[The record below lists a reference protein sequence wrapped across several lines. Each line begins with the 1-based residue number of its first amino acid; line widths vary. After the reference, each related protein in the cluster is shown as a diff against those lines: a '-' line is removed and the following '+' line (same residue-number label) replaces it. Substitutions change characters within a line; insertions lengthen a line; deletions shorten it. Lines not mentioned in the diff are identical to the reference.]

1 MAQSY
6 TRQSTFADGDTITAA
21 LFNNEFNQLL
31 NAFSYSSSSASS
43 TGHRHDGTAGE
54 GGNIHT
60 IGDLDFLNKVVVD
73 GSNNR
78 IGFFVEVSS
87 AAVEQ
92 IRVQDGAIV
101 PVTDNDIDLGTSSL
115 EFKDLFLDGT
125 ATVDALVAD
134 TADINGGTIDGAT
147 IGATSASTGAFTT
160 LSASAAVTLSSTL
173 SVQGNTTLGNA
184 ASDTVTVTAD
194 IASDLIP
201 SADSTHSLGD
211 SSNYW
216 SNAFIDAIT
225 TTGNVSVGG
234 NLTVTGT
241 TTFNGGTL
249 TLGDASDD
257 NVVFGADVNSSIIP
271 NTDDTYDLGSSSQE
285 WRDLYVDGTAYL
297 DSINFNGTAIS
308 ATAAELNILDGVT
321 ATTAELNILDGVT
334 STTAELNIL
343 DGVTSTASELNLVD
357 GSSAGTVVN
366 SKAVIYGSSGEVKGT
381 TFQTATNTSGNLLI
395 ANGTGFAS
403 TAVGDLSEIS
413 SIAND
418 DVFLAVDT
426 SGGGLKRVTRN
437 TIVSGLAAGTMTDVV
452 DDTTPQLG
460 GDLDVNGNAIVSA
473 SNGNISITPNGSGKV
488 ILDGLSHP
496 TSDGSAGQFLKTDG
510 GGNLAFATVNTDL
523 SGDSTPQLGGNLDV
537 NGNSIVSA
545 SNGNIAITPNGSGK
559 VILDGLSHPTSD
571 GSNGQV
577 LTTDGAG
584 NLSFTSKTVDTTN
597 LVDDTTPQ
605 LGGDLDI
612 NGNTIVSTSNGNI
625 AITPNGSG
633 KVILDGLSHPTA
645 DGSNGQFL
653 KTDGGGT
660 LSFASVTQATGNELE
675 NLSEDTSPQLG
686 GNLDVNG
693 NDIVSTSNANIDILP
708 NGSGVINLDGNGSS
722 GGVSVSDGLIDIR
735 TGTGNVAKVKFYCE
749 SSNAHA
755 QTLQAAPHSAASSA
769 VLVLPTASG
778 TLVGTGD
785 TGSVS
790 NTMLGGSIADSKLST
805 ISTAN
810 KVSLAAVDI
819 DGATDIGAD
828 LTTSDLIAVDDGAGG
843 TNRKAALSRVV
854 TLVENNASFSSQG
867 FATAMAIAL

>member
-1 MAQSY
+1 MAAY
-6 TRQSTFADGDTITAA
+6 VRQSTFSDGDTIFAS
-21 LFNNEFNQLL
+21 LLNNEFDQLL
-31 NAFSYSSSSASS
+31 AAFNVS
-43 TGHRHDGTAGE
+43 TGHTHDGSTTGD
-54 GGNIHT
+54 GGPISKLFSNAIT
-60 IGDLDFLNKVVVD
+60 FGKNENTDIAVTFD
-73 GSNNR
+73 GSSNDGVITWMEDEDYFQYSDDILLSTTEKVLFRDSAIYINSSTDGQLD
-78 IGFFVEVSS
+78 IVADTEVQI
-87 AAVEQ
+87 AATTVD
-92 IRVQDGAIV
+92 INANADVSGTLTYGSLSDGAITITAFVDEDNMSSNSATLV
-101 PVTDNDIDLGTSSL
+101 PTQQSVKAYVDAQLTASDLDIQGDSGGAFDIDLDDETLTIAGGTGIDTSGTGTTLTVAIDSTVATL
-115 EFKDLFLDGT
+115 AGSQALTNKTLTSPVINTGVSGT
-125 ATVDALVAD
+125 AILDEDDFASD
-134 TADINGGTIDGAT
+134 SAT
-147 IGATSASTGAFTT
+147 QLATQQSIKAYIATQ
-160 LSASAAVTLSSTL
+160 V
-173 SVQGNTTLGNA
+173 A
-184 ASDTVTVTAD
+184 ASDTLAELSDTNISTPSSGQILIYDGSDSFDNKTVSGDVTISSTGATTIGSGAVETAMLNANVISGQTALTSGFDTANDHLLIHDADAGLKKISLANVT
-194 IASDLIP
+194 
-201 SADSTHSLGD
+201 
-211 SSNYW
+211 
-216 SNAFIDAIT
+216 
-225 TTGNVSVGG
+225 
-234 NLTVTGT
+234 
-241 TTFNGGTL
+241 
-249 TLGDASDD
+249 
-257 NVVFGADVNSSIIP
+257 
-271 NTDDTYDLGSSSQE
+271 
-285 WRDLYVDGTAYL
+285 
-297 DSINFNGTAIS
+297 S
-308 ATAAELNILDGVT
+308 ATG
-321 ATTAELNILDGVT
+321 G
-334 STTAELNIL
+334 
-343 DGVTSTASELNLVD
+343 
-357 GSSAGTVVN
+357 
-366 SKAVIYGSSGEVKGT
+366 
-381 TFQTATNTSGNLLI
+381 
-395 ANGTGFAS
+395 
-403 TAVGDLSEIS
+403 IS
-413 SIAND
+413 
-418 DVFLAVDT
+418 
-426 SGGGLKRVTRN
+426 
-437 TIVSGLAAGTMTDVV
+437 DVV
-452 DDTTPQLG
+452 SDTTPQLG

-537 NGNSIVSA
+537 NGNSIVSV
-545 SNGNIAITPNGSGK
+545 SNGNISITPNGSGK

-612 NGNTIVSTSNGNI
+612 NGNAIVSTSNGNI

-708 NGSGVINLDGNGSS
+708 NGSGVVNLDGNGSS

>member
-1 MAQSY
+1 MAAY
-6 TRQSTFADGDTITAA
+6 VRQSTFSDGDTIFAS
-21 LFNNEFNQLL
+21 LLNNEFDQLL
-31 NAFSYSSSSASS
+31 AAFNVS
-43 TGHRHDGTAGE
+43 TGHTHDGSTTGDGGPISKLFSNAITFGKNENTDIAVTFDGSSNDGVITWMEDEDYFQYSDDILLSTTEKVLFRDSAIYINSSTDGQLDIVADTEVQIAATTVDINANADVSGTLTYGSLSDGAITITAFVDE
-54 GGNIHT
+54 DDMTSNSAT
-60 IGDLDFLNKVVVD
+60 LVPTQQSVKAYVDAQLTASDLDFQGD
-73 GSNNR
+73 SG
-78 IGFFVEVSS
+78 
-87 AAVEQ
+87 
-92 IRVQDGAIV
+92 GALS
-101 PVTDNDIDLGTSSL
+101 IDLDSETLDIAGGTGIDTSGSGNTL
-115 EFKDLFLDGT
+115 TVAIDSTVATLAGSQALTNKTLTSPVINTGVSGT
-125 ATVDALVAD
+125 AILDEDDFASD
-134 TADINGGTIDGAT
+134 SAT
-147 IGATSASTGAFTT
+147 QLATQQSIKAYIATQ
-160 LSASAAVTLSSTL
+160 V
-173 SVQGNTTLGNA
+173 A
-184 ASDTVTVTAD
+184 ASDTLAELSDTNISTPSSGQILIYDGSDSFDNKTVSGDVTISSTGATTIGSGAVETAMLNANVISGQTALTSGFDTANDHLLIHDADAGLKKISLANVT
-194 IASDLIP
+194 
-201 SADSTHSLGD
+201 
-211 SSNYW
+211 
-216 SNAFIDAIT
+216 
-225 TTGNVSVGG
+225 
-234 NLTVTGT
+234 
-241 TTFNGGTL
+241 
-249 TLGDASDD
+249 
-257 NVVFGADVNSSIIP
+257 
-271 NTDDTYDLGSSSQE
+271 
-285 WRDLYVDGTAYL
+285 
-297 DSINFNGTAIS
+297 S
-308 ATAAELNILDGVT
+308 ATG
-321 ATTAELNILDGVT
+321 G
-334 STTAELNIL
+334 
-343 DGVTSTASELNLVD
+343 
-357 GSSAGTVVN
+357 
-366 SKAVIYGSSGEVKGT
+366 
-381 TFQTATNTSGNLLI
+381 
-395 ANGTGFAS
+395 
-403 TAVGDLSEIS
+403 IS
-413 SIAND
+413 
-418 DVFLAVDT
+418 
-426 SGGGLKRVTRN
+426 
-437 TIVSGLAAGTMTDVV
+437 DVV
-452 DDTTPQLG
+452 SDTTPQLG

-510 GGNLAFATVNTDL
+510 AGNLAFATVTTDL

-537 NGNSIVSA
+537 NGNSIVSV
-545 SNGNIAITPNGSGK
+545 SNGNISITPNGSGK

-708 NGSGVINLDGNGSS
+708 NGSGVVNLDGNGSS

>member
-1 MAQSY
+1 MAAY
-6 TRQSTFADGDTITAA
+6 IRQSTFSDGDTIFAS
-21 LFNNEFNQLL
+21 LLNNEFDQLL
-31 NAFSYSSSSASS
+31 AAFNVS
-43 TGHRHDGTAGE
+43 TGHTHDGSTTGDGGPISKLFSNAITFGKNENTDIAVTFDGSSNDGVITWMEDEDYFQYSDDILLSTTEKVLFRDSAIYINSSTDGQLDIVADTEVQIAATTVDINANADVSGTLTYGSLSDGAITITAFVDE
-54 GGNIHT
+54 DDMTSNSAT
-60 IGDLDFLNKVVVD
+60 LVPTQQSVKAYVDAQLTASDLDFQGD
-73 GSNNR
+73 SG
-78 IGFFVEVSS
+78 
-87 AAVEQ
+87 
-92 IRVQDGAIV
+92 GALS
-101 PVTDNDIDLGTSSL
+101 IDLDSETLDIAGGTGIDTSGSGNTL
-115 EFKDLFLDGT
+115 TVAIDSTVATLTGSQTLTNKILTSPVLNTGVSGT
-125 ATVDALVAD
+125 AILDEDDFASD
-134 TADINGGTIDGAT
+134 SAT
-147 IGATSASTGAFTT
+147 QLATQQSIKAYIATQ
-160 LSASAAVTLSSTL
+160 V
-173 SVQGNTTLGNA
+173 A
-184 ASDTVTVTAD
+184 ASDT
-194 IASDLIP
+194 L
-201 SADSTHSLGD
+201 
-211 SSNYW
+211 
-216 SNAFIDAIT
+216 
-225 TTGNVSVGG
+225 
-234 NLTVTGT
+234 
-241 TTFNGGTL
+241 
-249 TLGDASDD
+249 
-257 NVVFGADVNSSIIP
+257 
-271 NTDDTYDLGSSSQE
+271 
-285 WRDLYVDGTAYL
+285 
-297 DSINFNGTAIS
+297 
-308 ATAAELNILDGVT
+308 AELSDTNISTPSSGQILIYDGSDSFDNKSLSGDVT
-321 ATTAELNILDGVT
+321 ISSTGATTIGSGAVETAMLN
-334 STTAELNIL
+334 AN
-343 DGVTSTASELNLVD
+343 
-357 GSSAGTVVN
+357 
-366 SKAVIYGSSGEVKGT
+366 VITG
-381 TFQTATNTSGNLLI
+381 QTGLTSGFDTANDHLLI
-395 ANGTGFAS
+395 HDA
-403 TAVGDLSEIS
+403 D
-413 SIAND
+413 
-418 DVFLAVDT
+418 
-426 SGGGLKRVTRN
+426 GGLKKISLANVTSA
-437 TIVSGLAAGTMTDVV
+437 TGGISDVV
-452 DDTTPQLG
+452 SDTTPQLG

-605 LGGDLDI
+605 LGGYLDI

>member
-1 MAQSY
+1 MAAY
-6 TRQSTFADGDTITAA
+6 IRQSTFSDGDTIFAS
-21 LFNNEFNQLL
+21 LLNNEFDQLL
-31 NAFSYSSSSASS
+31 AAFNVS
-43 TGHRHDGTAGE
+43 TGHTHDGSTTGD
-54 GGNIHT
+54 GGPISKLFSNAIT
-60 IGDLDFLNKVVVD
+60 FGKNENTDIAVTFD
-73 GSNNR
+73 GSSNDGVITWMEDEDYFQYSDDILLSTTEKVLFRDSAIYINSSTDGQLD
-78 IGFFVEVSS
+78 IVADTEVQI
-87 AAVEQ
+87 AATTVD
-92 IRVQDGAIV
+92 INANADVSGTLTYGSLSDGAITITAFVDEDNMSSNSATLV
-101 PVTDNDIDLGTSSL
+101 PTQQSVKAYVDAQLTASDLDIQGDSGGAFDIDLDDETLTIAGGTGIDTSGTGTTLTVAIDSTVATL
-115 EFKDLFLDGT
+115 AGSQALTNKTLTSPVINTGVSGT
-125 ATVDALVAD
+125 AILDEDDFASD
-134 TADINGGTIDGAT
+134 SAT
-147 IGATSASTGAFTT
+147 QLATQQSIKAYIATQ
-160 LSASAAVTLSSTL
+160 V
-173 SVQGNTTLGNA
+173 A
-184 ASDTVTVTAD
+184 ASDT
-194 IASDLIP
+194 L
-201 SADSTHSLGD
+201 
-211 SSNYW
+211 
-216 SNAFIDAIT
+216 
-225 TTGNVSVGG
+225 
-234 NLTVTGT
+234 
-241 TTFNGGTL
+241 
-249 TLGDASDD
+249 
-257 NVVFGADVNSSIIP
+257 
-271 NTDDTYDLGSSSQE
+271 
-285 WRDLYVDGTAYL
+285 
-297 DSINFNGTAIS
+297 
-308 ATAAELNILDGVT
+308 AELSDTNISTPSSGQILIYDGSDSFDNKTVSGDVT
-321 ATTAELNILDGVT
+321 ISSTGATTIGSGAVE
-334 STTAELNIL
+334 TAM
-343 DGVTSTASELNLVD
+343 
-357 GSSAGTVVN
+357 VN
-366 SKAVIYGSSGEVKGT
+366 ANVITG
-381 TFQTATNTSGNLLI
+381 QTALTSGFDTANDFLLI
-395 ANGTGFAS
+395 HDS
-403 TAVGDLSEIS
+403 D
-413 SIAND
+413 
-418 DVFLAVDT
+418 
-426 SGGGLKRVTRN
+426 GGLKKISLANVTSA
-437 TIVSGLAAGTMTDVV
+437 TGGISDVV
-452 DDTTPQLG
+452 SDTTPQLG

-510 GGNLAFATVNTDL
+510 AGNLAFATVTTDL

-545 SNGNIAITPNGSGK
+545 SNGNISITPNGSGK

-612 NGNTIVSTSNGNI
+612 NGNAIVSTSNGNI

-686 GNLDVNG
+686 GDLDVNS
-693 NDIVSTSNANIDILP
+693 NDIVSTSNANISILP
-708 NGSGVINLDGNGSS
+708 NGSGKVLLDGNGST
-722 GGVSVSDGLIDIR
+722 GGVAVTDGNIDIR
-735 TGTGNVAKVKFYCE
+735 SSTGAVSKVKFYCE
-749 SSNAHA
+749 VNNAHA
-755 QTLQAAPHSAASSA
+755 QTLQAQPHSAGSSA
-769 VLVLPTASG
+769 VVTLPVNTG

>member
-1 MAQSY
+1 MAAY
-6 TRQSTFADGDTITAA
+6 VRQSTFSDGDTIFAS
-21 LFNNEFNQLL
+21 LLNNEFDQLL
-31 NAFSYSSSSASS
+31 AAFNVS
-43 TGHRHDGTAGE
+43 TGHTHDGSTTGDGGPISKLFSNAITFGKNENTDIAVTFDGSSNDGVITWMEDEDYFQYSDDILLSTTEKVLFRDSAIYINSSTDGQLDIVADTEVQIAATTVDINANADVSGTLTYGSLSDGAITITAFVDE
-54 GGNIHT
+54 DDMTSNSAT
-60 IGDLDFLNKVVVD
+60 LVPTQQSVKAYVDAQLTASDLDFQGD
-73 GSNNR
+73 SG
-78 IGFFVEVSS
+78 
-87 AAVEQ
+87 
-92 IRVQDGAIV
+92 GALS
-101 PVTDNDIDLGTSSL
+101 IDLDSETLDIAGGTGIDTSGSGNTL
-115 EFKDLFLDGT
+115 TVAIDSTVATLTGSQTLTNKTLTSPVLNTGVSGT
-125 ATVDALVAD
+125 AILDEDDFASD
-134 TADINGGTIDGAT
+134 SAT
-147 IGATSASTGAFTT
+147 QLATQQSIKAYIATQ
-160 LSASAAVTLSSTL
+160 V
-173 SVQGNTTLGNA
+173 A
-184 ASDTVTVTAD
+184 ASDTLAELSDTNISTPSSGQILIYDGSDSFDNKTVSGDVTISSTGATTIGSGAVETAMLNANVISGQTALTSGFDTANDHLLIHDADAGLKKISLANVT
-194 IASDLIP
+194 
-201 SADSTHSLGD
+201 
-211 SSNYW
+211 
-216 SNAFIDAIT
+216 
-225 TTGNVSVGG
+225 
-234 NLTVTGT
+234 
-241 TTFNGGTL
+241 
-249 TLGDASDD
+249 
-257 NVVFGADVNSSIIP
+257 
-271 NTDDTYDLGSSSQE
+271 
-285 WRDLYVDGTAYL
+285 
-297 DSINFNGTAIS
+297 S
-308 ATAAELNILDGVT
+308 ATG
-321 ATTAELNILDGVT
+321 G
-334 STTAELNIL
+334 
-343 DGVTSTASELNLVD
+343 
-357 GSSAGTVVN
+357 
-366 SKAVIYGSSGEVKGT
+366 
-381 TFQTATNTSGNLLI
+381 
-395 ANGTGFAS
+395 
-403 TAVGDLSEIS
+403 IS
-413 SIAND
+413 
-418 DVFLAVDT
+418 
-426 SGGGLKRVTRN
+426 
-437 TIVSGLAAGTMTDVV
+437 DVV
-452 DDTTPQLG
+452 SDTTPQLG

-510 GGNLAFATVNTDL
+510 GGNLSFATVNTDL

-537 NGNSIVSA
+537 NGNSIVSV
-545 SNGNIAITPNGSGK
+545 SNGNISITPNGSGK

-612 NGNTIVSTSNGNI
+612 NGNAIVSTSNGNI

-708 NGSGVINLDGNGSS
+708 NGSGVVNLDGNGSS

>member
-1 MAQSY
+1 MAAY
-6 TRQSTFADGDTITAA
+6 IRQSTFSDGDTIFAS
-21 LFNNEFNQLL
+21 LLNNEFDQLL
-31 NAFSYSSSSASS
+31 AAFNVS
-43 TGHRHDGTAGE
+43 TGHTHDGSTTGDGGPISKLFSNAITFGKNENTDIAVTFDGSSNDGVITWMEDEDYFQYSDDILLSTTEKVLFRDSAIYINSSTDGQLDIVADTEVQIAATTVDINANADVSGTLTYGSLSDGAITITAFVDE
-54 GGNIHT
+54 DDMTSNSAT
-60 IGDLDFLNKVVVD
+60 LVPTQQSVKAYVDAQLTASDLDFQGD
-73 GSNNR
+73 SG
-78 IGFFVEVSS
+78 
-87 AAVEQ
+87 
-92 IRVQDGAIV
+92 GALS
-101 PVTDNDIDLGTSSL
+101 IDLDSETLDIAGGTGIDTSGSGNTL
-115 EFKDLFLDGT
+115 TVAIDSTVATLTGSQTLTNKILTSPVLNTGVSGT
-125 ATVDALVAD
+125 AILDEDDFASD
-134 TADINGGTIDGAT
+134 SAT
-147 IGATSASTGAFTT
+147 QLATQQSIKAYIATQ
-160 LSASAAVTLSSTL
+160 V
-173 SVQGNTTLGNA
+173 A
-184 ASDTVTVTAD
+184 ASDTLAELSDTNISTPSSGQILIYDGSDSFDNKSLSGDVTISSTGATTIGSGAVETAMVNANVITGQTALTSGFDTANDHLLIHDADAGLKKISLANVT
-194 IASDLIP
+194 
-201 SADSTHSLGD
+201 
-211 SSNYW
+211 
-216 SNAFIDAIT
+216 
-225 TTGNVSVGG
+225 
-234 NLTVTGT
+234 
-241 TTFNGGTL
+241 
-249 TLGDASDD
+249 
-257 NVVFGADVNSSIIP
+257 
-271 NTDDTYDLGSSSQE
+271 
-285 WRDLYVDGTAYL
+285 
-297 DSINFNGTAIS
+297 S
-308 ATAAELNILDGVT
+308 ATG
-321 ATTAELNILDGVT
+321 G
-334 STTAELNIL
+334 
-343 DGVTSTASELNLVD
+343 
-357 GSSAGTVVN
+357 
-366 SKAVIYGSSGEVKGT
+366 
-381 TFQTATNTSGNLLI
+381 
-395 ANGTGFAS
+395 
-403 TAVGDLSEIS
+403 IS
-413 SIAND
+413 
-418 DVFLAVDT
+418 
-426 SGGGLKRVTRN
+426 
-437 TIVSGLAAGTMTDVV
+437 DVV
-452 DDTTPQLG
+452 SDTTPQLG
-460 GDLDVNGNAIVSA
+460 GALDVNGNAIVSA

-510 GGNLAFATVNTDL
+510 GGNLAFATVTTDL

-559 VILDGLSHPTSD
+559 VILDGLSHPTAD

>member
-1 MAQSY
+1 MAAY
-6 TRQSTFADGDTITAA
+6 VRQSTFSDGDTIFAS
-21 LFNNEFNQLL
+21 LLNNEFDQLL
-31 NAFSYSSSSASS
+31 AAFNVS
-43 TGHRHDGTAGE
+43 TGHTHDGSTTGD
-54 GGNIHT
+54 GGPISKLFSNAIT
-60 IGDLDFLNKVVVD
+60 FGKNENTDIAVTFD
-73 GSNNR
+73 GSSNDGVITWMEDEDYFQYSDDILLSTTEKVLFRDSAIYINSSTDGQLD
-78 IGFFVEVSS
+78 IVADTEVQI
-87 AAVEQ
+87 AATTVD
-92 IRVQDGAIV
+92 INANADVSGTLTYGSLSDGAITITAFVDEDNMSSNSATLV
-101 PVTDNDIDLGTSSL
+101 PTQQSVKAYVDAQLTASDLDIQGDSGGAFDIDLDDETLTIAGGTGIDTSGTGTTLTVAIDSTVATL
-115 EFKDLFLDGT
+115 AGSQALTNKTLTSPVINTGVSGT
-125 ATVDALVAD
+125 AILDEDDFASD
-134 TADINGGTIDGAT
+134 SAT
-147 IGATSASTGAFTT
+147 QLATQQSIKAYIATQ
-160 LSASAAVTLSSTL
+160 V
-173 SVQGNTTLGNA
+173 A
-184 ASDTVTVTAD
+184 ASDT
-194 IASDLIP
+194 L
-201 SADSTHSLGD
+201 
-211 SSNYW
+211 
-216 SNAFIDAIT
+216 
-225 TTGNVSVGG
+225 
-234 NLTVTGT
+234 
-241 TTFNGGTL
+241 
-249 TLGDASDD
+249 
-257 NVVFGADVNSSIIP
+257 
-271 NTDDTYDLGSSSQE
+271 
-285 WRDLYVDGTAYL
+285 
-297 DSINFNGTAIS
+297 
-308 ATAAELNILDGVT
+308 AELSDTNISTPSSGQILIYDGSDSFDNKTVSGDVT
-321 ATTAELNILDGVT
+321 ISSTGATTIGSGAVE
-334 STTAELNIL
+334 TAM
-343 DGVTSTASELNLVD
+343 
-357 GSSAGTVVN
+357 VN
-366 SKAVIYGSSGEVKGT
+366 ANVITG
-381 TFQTATNTSGNLLI
+381 QTALTSGFDTANDFLLI
-395 ANGTGFAS
+395 HDS
-403 TAVGDLSEIS
+403 D
-413 SIAND
+413 
-418 DVFLAVDT
+418 
-426 SGGGLKRVTRN
+426 GGLKKISLANVTSA
-437 TIVSGLAAGTMTDVV
+437 TGGISDVV
-452 DDTTPQLG
+452 SDTTPQLG

-510 GGNLAFATVNTDL
+510 AGNLAFATVTTDL

-545 SNGNIAITPNGSGK
+545 SNGNISITPNGSGK

-612 NGNTIVSTSNGNI
+612 NGNAIVSTSNGNI

-686 GNLDVNG
+686 GDLDVNS
-693 NDIVSTSNANIDILP
+693 NDIVSTSNANISILP
-708 NGSGVINLDGNGSS
+708 NGSGKVLLDGNGST
-722 GGVSVSDGLIDIR
+722 GGVAVTDGNIDIR
-735 TGTGNVAKVKFYCE
+735 SSTGAVSKVKFYCE
-749 SSNAHA
+749 VNNAHA
-755 QTLQAAPHSAASSA
+755 QTLQAQPHSAGSSA
-769 VLVLPTASG
+769 VVTLPVNTG

-785 TGSVS
+785 SGSVS

-854 TLVENNASFSSQG
+854 TLVEDNASFSSQG

>member
-1 MAQSY
+1 MAAY
-6 TRQSTFADGDTITAA
+6 VRQSTFSDGDTIFAS
-21 LFNNEFNQLL
+21 LLNNEFDQLL
-31 NAFSYSSSSASS
+31 AAFNVS
-43 TGHRHDGTAGE
+43 TGHTHDGSTTGDGGPISKLFSNAITFGKNENTDIAVTFDGSSNDGVITWMEDEDYFQYSDDILLSTTEKVLFRDSAIYINSSTDGQLDIVADTEVQIAATTVDINANADVSGTLTYGSLSDGAITITAFVDE
-54 GGNIHT
+54 DDMTSNSAT
-60 IGDLDFLNKVVVD
+60 LVPTQQSVKAYVDAQLTASDLDFQGD
-73 GSNNR
+73 SG
-78 IGFFVEVSS
+78 
-87 AAVEQ
+87 
-92 IRVQDGAIV
+92 GALS
-101 PVTDNDIDLGTSSL
+101 IDLDSETLDIAGGTGIDTSGSGNTL
-115 EFKDLFLDGT
+115 TVAIDSTVATLAGSQALTNKTLTSPVINTGVSGT
-125 ATVDALVAD
+125 AILDEDDFASD
-134 TADINGGTIDGAT
+134 SAT
-147 IGATSASTGAFTT
+147 QLATQQSIKAYIATQ
-160 LSASAAVTLSSTL
+160 V
-173 SVQGNTTLGNA
+173 A
-184 ASDTVTVTAD
+184 ASDTLAELSDTNISTPSSGQILIYDGSDSFDNKTVSGDVTISSTGATTIGSGAVETAMLNANVISGQTALTSGFDTANDHLLIHDADAGLKKISLANVT
-194 IASDLIP
+194 
-201 SADSTHSLGD
+201 
-211 SSNYW
+211 
-216 SNAFIDAIT
+216 
-225 TTGNVSVGG
+225 
-234 NLTVTGT
+234 
-241 TTFNGGTL
+241 
-249 TLGDASDD
+249 
-257 NVVFGADVNSSIIP
+257 
-271 NTDDTYDLGSSSQE
+271 
-285 WRDLYVDGTAYL
+285 
-297 DSINFNGTAIS
+297 S
-308 ATAAELNILDGVT
+308 ATG
-321 ATTAELNILDGVT
+321 G
-334 STTAELNIL
+334 
-343 DGVTSTASELNLVD
+343 
-357 GSSAGTVVN
+357 
-366 SKAVIYGSSGEVKGT
+366 
-381 TFQTATNTSGNLLI
+381 
-395 ANGTGFAS
+395 
-403 TAVGDLSEIS
+403 IS
-413 SIAND
+413 
-418 DVFLAVDT
+418 
-426 SGGGLKRVTRN
+426 
-437 TIVSGLAAGTMTDVV
+437 DVV
-452 DDTTPQLG
+452 SDTTPQLG

-510 GGNLAFATVNTDL
+510 GGNLSFATVNTDL

-537 NGNSIVSA
+537 NGNSIVSV
-545 SNGNIAITPNGSGK
+545 SNGNISITPNGSGK

-612 NGNTIVSTSNGNI
+612 NGNAIVSTSNGNI

-708 NGSGVINLDGNGSS
+708 NGSGVVNLDGNGSS

>member
-1 MAQSY
+1 MAAY
-6 TRQSTFADGDTITAA
+6 VRQSTFSDGDTIFAS
-21 LFNNEFNQLL
+21 LLNNEFDQLL
-31 NAFSYSSSSASS
+31 AAFNVS
-43 TGHRHDGTAGE
+43 TGHTHDGSTTGDGGPISKLFSNAITFGKNENTDIAVTFDGSSNDGVITWMEDEDYFQYSDDILLSTTEKVLFRDSAIYINSSTDGQLDIVADTEVQIAATTVDINANADVSGTLTYGSLSDGAITITAFVDE
-54 GGNIHT
+54 DDMTSNSAT
-60 IGDLDFLNKVVVD
+60 LVPTQQSVKAYVDAQLTASDLDFQGD
-73 GSNNR
+73 SG
-78 IGFFVEVSS
+78 
-87 AAVEQ
+87 
-92 IRVQDGAIV
+92 GALS
-101 PVTDNDIDLGTSSL
+101 IDLDSETLDIAGGTGIDTSGSGNTL
-115 EFKDLFLDGT
+115 TVAIDSTVATLTGSQTLTNKILTSPVLNTGVSGT
-125 ATVDALVAD
+125 AILDEDDFASD
-134 TADINGGTIDGAT
+134 SAT
-147 IGATSASTGAFTT
+147 KLATQQSIKAYIATQ
-160 LSASAAVTLSSTL
+160 V
-173 SVQGNTTLGNA
+173 A
-184 ASDTVTVTAD
+184 ASDT
-194 IASDLIP
+194 L
-201 SADSTHSLGD
+201 
-211 SSNYW
+211 
-216 SNAFIDAIT
+216 
-225 TTGNVSVGG
+225 
-234 NLTVTGT
+234 
-241 TTFNGGTL
+241 
-249 TLGDASDD
+249 
-257 NVVFGADVNSSIIP
+257 
-271 NTDDTYDLGSSSQE
+271 
-285 WRDLYVDGTAYL
+285 
-297 DSINFNGTAIS
+297 
-308 ATAAELNILDGVT
+308 AELSDTNISTPSSGQILIYDGSDSFDNKTVSGDVT
-321 ATTAELNILDGVT
+321 ISSTGATTIGSGAVETAMLN
-334 STTAELNIL
+334 AN
-343 DGVTSTASELNLVD
+343 
-357 GSSAGTVVN
+357 
-366 SKAVIYGSSGEVKGT
+366 VITG
-381 TFQTATNTSGNLLI
+381 QTGLTSGFDTANDHLLI
-395 ANGTGFAS
+395 HDA
-403 TAVGDLSEIS
+403 D
-413 SIAND
+413 
-418 DVFLAVDT
+418 
-426 SGGGLKRVTRN
+426 GGLKKISLANVTSA
-437 TIVSGLAAGTMTDVV
+437 TGGISDVV
-452 DDTTPQLG
+452 SDTTPQLG

-510 GGNLAFATVNTDL
+510 AGNLAFATITTDL

-537 NGNSIVSA
+537 NGNSIVSV
-545 SNGNIAITPNGSGK
+545 SNGNISITPNGSGK

-612 NGNTIVSTSNGNI
+612 NGNAIVSTSNGNI

-660 LSFASVTQATGNELE
+660 LSFASVTQATGSELE

-708 NGSGVINLDGNGSS
+708 NGSGVVNLDGNGSS

>member
-1 MAQSY
+1 MAAY
-6 TRQSTFADGDTITAA
+6 IRQSTFSDGDTIFAS
-21 LFNNEFNQLL
+21 LLNNEFDQLL
-31 NAFSYSSSSASS
+31 AAFNVS
-43 TGHRHDGTAGE
+43 TGHTHDGSTTGDGGPISKLFSNAITFGKNENTDIAVTFDGSSNDGVITWMEDEDYFQYSDDILLSTTEKVLFRDSAIYINSSTDGQLDIVADTEVQIAATTVDINANADVSGTLTYGSLSDGAITITAFVDE
-54 GGNIHT
+54 DDMTSNSAT
-60 IGDLDFLNKVVVD
+60 LVPTQQSVKAYVDAQLTASDLDFQGD
-73 GSNNR
+73 SG
-78 IGFFVEVSS
+78 
-87 AAVEQ
+87 
-92 IRVQDGAIV
+92 GALS
-101 PVTDNDIDLGTSSL
+101 IDLDSETLDIAGGTGIDTSGSGNTL
-115 EFKDLFLDGT
+115 TVAIDSTVATLTGSQTLTNKILTSPVLNTGVSGT
-125 ATVDALVAD
+125 AILDEDDFASD
-134 TADINGGTIDGAT
+134 SAT
-147 IGATSASTGAFTT
+147 QLATQQSIKAYIATQ
-160 LSASAAVTLSSTL
+160 V
-173 SVQGNTTLGNA
+173 A
-184 ASDTVTVTAD
+184 ASDTLAELSDTNISTPSSGQILIYDGSDSFDNKSLSGDVTISSTGATTIGSGAVETAMVNANVITGQTGLTSGFDTANDHLLIHDADAGLKKISLANVT
-194 IASDLIP
+194 
-201 SADSTHSLGD
+201 
-211 SSNYW
+211 
-216 SNAFIDAIT
+216 
-225 TTGNVSVGG
+225 
-234 NLTVTGT
+234 
-241 TTFNGGTL
+241 
-249 TLGDASDD
+249 
-257 NVVFGADVNSSIIP
+257 
-271 NTDDTYDLGSSSQE
+271 
-285 WRDLYVDGTAYL
+285 
-297 DSINFNGTAIS
+297 S
-308 ATAAELNILDGVT
+308 ATG
-321 ATTAELNILDGVT
+321 G
-334 STTAELNIL
+334 
-343 DGVTSTASELNLVD
+343 
-357 GSSAGTVVN
+357 
-366 SKAVIYGSSGEVKGT
+366 
-381 TFQTATNTSGNLLI
+381 
-395 ANGTGFAS
+395 
-403 TAVGDLSEIS
+403 IS
-413 SIAND
+413 
-418 DVFLAVDT
+418 
-426 SGGGLKRVTRN
+426 
-437 TIVSGLAAGTMTDVV
+437 DVV
-452 DDTTPQLG
+452 SDTTPQLG

-510 GGNLAFATVNTDL
+510 GGNLAFATVTTDL

-790 NTMLGGSIADSKLST
+790 NTMLGGSIVDTKLST

>member
-1 MAQSY
+1 MAAY
-6 TRQSTFADGDTITAA
+6 IRQSTFSDGDTIFAS
-21 LFNNEFNQLL
+21 LLNNEFDQLL
-31 NAFSYSSSSASS
+31 AAFNVS
-43 TGHRHDGTAGE
+43 TGHTHDGATTGD
-54 GGNIHT
+54 GGPISKLFSNAIT
-60 IGDLDFLNKVVVD
+60 FGKNENTDIAITFD
-73 GSNNR
+73 GSSNDGVITWMEDEDYFQYSDDILLSTTEKVLFRDSAIYINSSTDGQLD
-78 IGFFVEVSS
+78 IVADTEVQI
-87 AAVEQ
+87 AATTVD
-92 IRVQDGAIV
+92 INANADVSGTLTYGSLSDGAITITAFVDEDDMTSNSATLV
-101 PVTDNDIDLGTSSL
+101 PTQQSVKAYVDSQLTLSDLDIQGDSGGAFDIDLDAETLTIAGGTGIDTSGTGTTLTVAIDSTVATL
-115 EFKDLFLDGT
+115 AGSQALTNKTLTSPVINTGVSGT
-125 ATVDALVAD
+125 AILDEDDFASD
-134 TADINGGTIDGAT
+134 SAT
-147 IGATSASTGAFTT
+147 KLATQQSIKAYIATQ
-160 LSASAAVTLSSTL
+160 V
-173 SVQGNTTLGNA
+173 A
-184 ASDTVTVTAD
+184 ASDT
-194 IASDLIP
+194 L
-201 SADSTHSLGD
+201 
-211 SSNYW
+211 
-216 SNAFIDAIT
+216 
-225 TTGNVSVGG
+225 
-234 NLTVTGT
+234 
-241 TTFNGGTL
+241 
-249 TLGDASDD
+249 
-257 NVVFGADVNSSIIP
+257 
-271 NTDDTYDLGSSSQE
+271 
-285 WRDLYVDGTAYL
+285 
-297 DSINFNGTAIS
+297 
-308 ATAAELNILDGVT
+308 AELSDTNISTPSSGQILIYDGSDSFDNKTVSGDVT
-321 ATTAELNILDGVT
+321 ISSTGATTIGSGAVETAMLN
-334 STTAELNIL
+334 AN
-343 DGVTSTASELNLVD
+343 
-357 GSSAGTVVN
+357 
-366 SKAVIYGSSGEVKGT
+366 VITG
-381 TFQTATNTSGNLLI
+381 QTGLTSGFDTANDHLLI
-395 ANGTGFAS
+395 HDA
-403 TAVGDLSEIS
+403 D
-413 SIAND
+413 
-418 DVFLAVDT
+418 
-426 SGGGLKRVTRN
+426 GGLKKISLANVTSA
-437 TIVSGLAAGTMTDVV
+437 TGGISDVV
-452 DDTTPQLG
+452 SDTTPQLG
-460 GDLDVNGNAIVSA
+460 GALDVNGNAIVSA

-510 GGNLAFATVNTDL
+510 GGNLAFATVTTDL

-708 NGSGVINLDGNGSS
+708 NGSGVVNLDGNGSS

>member
-1 MAQSY
+1 MAAY
-6 TRQSTFADGDTITAA
+6 IRQSTFSDGDTIFAS
-21 LFNNEFNQLL
+21 LLNNEFDQLL
-31 NAFSYSSSSASS
+31 AAFNVS
-43 TGHRHDGTAGE
+43 TGHTHDGSTTGDGGPISKLFSNAITFGKNENTDIAVTFDGSSNDGVITWMEDEDYFQYSDDILLSTTEKVLFRDSAIYINSSTDGQLDIVADTEVQIAATTVDINANADVSGTLTYGSLSDGAITITAFVDE
-54 GGNIHT
+54 DDMTSNSAT
-60 IGDLDFLNKVVVD
+60 LVPTQQSVKAYVDAQLTASDLDFQGD
-73 GSNNR
+73 SG
-78 IGFFVEVSS
+78 
-87 AAVEQ
+87 
-92 IRVQDGAIV
+92 GALS
-101 PVTDNDIDLGTSSL
+101 IDLDSETLDIAGGTGIDTSGSGNTL
-115 EFKDLFLDGT
+115 TVAIDSTVATLTGSQTLTNKILTSPVLNTGVSGT
-125 ATVDALVAD
+125 AILDEDDFASD
-134 TADINGGTIDGAT
+134 SAT
-147 IGATSASTGAFTT
+147 QLATQQSIKAYIATQ
-160 LSASAAVTLSSTL
+160 V
-173 SVQGNTTLGNA
+173 A
-184 ASDTVTVTAD
+184 ASDTLAELSDTNISTPSSGQILIYDGSDSFDNKSLSGDVTISSTGATTIGSGAVETAMVNANVITGQTALTSGFDTANDHLLIHDADAGLKKISLANVT
-194 IASDLIP
+194 
-201 SADSTHSLGD
+201 
-211 SSNYW
+211 
-216 SNAFIDAIT
+216 
-225 TTGNVSVGG
+225 
-234 NLTVTGT
+234 
-241 TTFNGGTL
+241 
-249 TLGDASDD
+249 
-257 NVVFGADVNSSIIP
+257 
-271 NTDDTYDLGSSSQE
+271 
-285 WRDLYVDGTAYL
+285 
-297 DSINFNGTAIS
+297 S
-308 ATAAELNILDGVT
+308 ATG
-321 ATTAELNILDGVT
+321 G
-334 STTAELNIL
+334 
-343 DGVTSTASELNLVD
+343 
-357 GSSAGTVVN
+357 
-366 SKAVIYGSSGEVKGT
+366 
-381 TFQTATNTSGNLLI
+381 
-395 ANGTGFAS
+395 
-403 TAVGDLSEIS
+403 IS
-413 SIAND
+413 
-418 DVFLAVDT
+418 
-426 SGGGLKRVTRN
+426 
-437 TIVSGLAAGTMTDVV
+437 DVV
-452 DDTTPQLG
+452 SDTTPQLG
-460 GDLDVNGNAIVSA
+460 GALDVNGNAIVSA

-854 TLVENNASFSSQG
+854 TLVEDNASFSSQG